1 MMPVLPRHIA
11 CLLLL
16 PLVSLAQANKNVLVV
31 TAGSGD
37 YLMATGGTLASL
49 IDRGYTVNVVEFGN
63 DEKNS
68 IGLSPAETRLAN
80 NADGERAA
88 RKLGVKEVIN
98 LNHKSGELS
107 QV

>member
-1 MMPVLPRHIA
+1 MTPFLLRHIA
-11 CLLLL
+11 RLLLF
-16 PLVSLAQANKNVLVV
+16 PLGLLAQGNKNVLVV

-49 IDRGYTVNVVEFGN
+49 MDQGYMVTVVEFGN

-68 IGLSPAETRLAN
+68 IGLSPADTRLAN

-88 RKLGVKEVIN
+88 RSLGIKEVIN
-98 LNHKSGELS
+98 L
-107 QV
+107 